1 MPSTSMIED
10 RSEIERRR
18 FEYLDHPADI
28 QLHSWGST
36 MEEAFEACLV
46 SMFGYMTD
54 LAKVDEMYEFYWKA
68 SGDSLDGLLFQ
79 FLDEALNSFHAE
91 PCFVAKR
98 VEILRFDKKKFE
110 IEFRGWGESFD
121 TSKHETEA
129 DIKSPTYSNMQ
140 INEKPERCDIYVI
153 VDI

>member
-10 RSEIERRR
+10 RGEIERRR

-28 QLHSWGST
+28 QLHSWGT
-36 MEEAFEACLV
+36 TIERAFEACLV

-54 LAKVDEMYEFYWKA
+54 LEKVEEQYEFYWKV
-68 SGDSLDGLLFQ
+68 SGDSMDGLLFQ

-98 VEILRFDKKKFE
+98 VEIMRFDKEKLE

-140 INEKPERCDIYVI
+140 IIEKSDRCDVYVI

>member
-1 MPSTSMIED
+1 MIED

-54 LAKVDEMYEFYWKA
+54 LAKVDE
-68 SGDSLDGLLFQ
+68 
-79 FLDEALNSFHAE
+79 
-91 PCFVAKR
+91 
-98 VEILRFDKKKFE
+98 
-110 IEFRGWGESFD
+110 
-121 TSKHETEA
+121 
-129 DIKSPTYSNMQ
+129 
-140 INEKPERCDIYVI
+140 VI
-153 VDI
+153 

>member
-1 MPSTSMIED
+1 
-10 RSEIERRR
+10 
-18 FEYLDHPADI
+18 
-28 QLHSWGST
+28 
-36 MEEAFEACLV
+36 
-46 SMFGYMTD
+46 
-54 LAKVDEMYEFYWKA
+54 MYEFYWKA

-110 IEFRGWGESFD
+110 VFDKKFLKINLNSIQIEFRGWGESFD